1 MILNDISIHF
11 KKFCILLMLI
21 VSTIT
26 VKASAT
32 DSLFISDKVVNMEL
46 RFNYDAIE
54 ADRTVEPS
62 YHEAE
67 LIYYLPGG
75 EAKKLNVKIMVR
87 GHFRRDTANCNFPP
101 LFVNFKKSE
110 IKNTLFENQE
120 KLKLVTPCQD
130 EKDVLSEY
138 TVYKMYNKVTDL
150 SMKARL
156 VKVRYYDTGRG
167 RKIFERY
174 SYFTEDKDKIAERN
188 NGFEHERFITAFE
201 INKDN
206 FKKLSVF
213 EYMIGNIDWFF
224 TFDHNII
231 LIQPNDS
238 AKATWVVPYDFDL
251 SGFVDANYAQ
261 PEKGVDKAISKK
273 RIYKGLCYS
282 NAEFEETFDFF
293 RKLRPE
299 FESIINNMNG
309 ASNYSK
315 KQMLKYISY
324 FYTVIDNDKLKKREF
339 YDACGKSIDYQIAY

>member
-1 MILNDISIHF
+1 MNVNFSSKYYAKLYVFMVLIILTGT
-11 KKFCILLMLI
+11 L
-21 VSTIT
+21 
-26 VKASAT
+26 KASVA
-32 DSLFISDKVVNMEL
+32 DSLFFSDRVVRMEL
-46 RFNYDAIE
+46 RFNYDVIE
-54 ADRTVEPS
+54 ADRTGEPS

-67 LIYYLPGG
+67 LVYYTPGG
-75 EAKKLNVKIMVR
+75 EAKILNVKIMVR

-101 LFVNFKKSE
+101 LFVNFKKGE
-110 IKNTLFENQE
+110 VKNTLFENQE

-138 TVYKMYNKVTDL
+138 TVYKMYNKVTDM

-156 VKVRYYDTGRG
+156 VQVLYYDTGRG

-174 SYFTEDKDKIAERN
+174 SYFTEDKDEIAERN
-188 NGFEHERFITAFE
+188 NGLEHERYITAVE

-231 LIQPNDS
+231 LIQPNDTTQTPY
-238 AKATWVVPYDFDL
+238 AVPYDFDL

-261 PEKGVDKAISKK
+261 PEEGVDKAISKK

-282 NAEFEETFDFF
+282 NEEFEETFDFF

-299 FESIINNMNG
+299 FESVINNMHG
-309 ASNYSK
+309 ASKYSK
-315 KQMLKYISY
+315 KLMLKYISY